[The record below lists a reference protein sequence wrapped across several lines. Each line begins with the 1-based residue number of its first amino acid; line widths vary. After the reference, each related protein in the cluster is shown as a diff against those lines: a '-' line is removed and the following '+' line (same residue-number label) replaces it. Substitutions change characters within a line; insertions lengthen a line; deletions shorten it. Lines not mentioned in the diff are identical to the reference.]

1 MTNRSLPFRAS
12 LLGIFSCGWRIYVSL
27 YSPIFWESFSKSGR
41 EKYHENLRINVKI
54 MLLLMRQPS
63 YGRNIEFTDNR
74 ISLFSAQW
82 GKCAVTGRAF
92 QCLEEIHCHHKT
104 PQCQGGGDE
113 YANLILV
120 WEPVHKL
127 IHASNS
133 EAIQKYLSILN
144 LDRKQMATLNVLRK
158 LASMPEIV

>member
-1 MTNRSLPFRAS
+1 MLRFVAGSNEPIYPIGYTQYSCAKGYPFKKC
-12 LLGIFSCGWRIYVSL
+12 FY
-27 YSPIFWESFSKSGR
+27 SKSGR
-41 EKYHENLRINVKI
+41 EKYHENLRINVKL

-104 PQCQGGGDE
+104 PKCQGGGDE